1 MEITLHRGLHGTDQ
15 VNGEEGL
22 WSSQERSRIGV
33 MPRLAFLPINL

>member
-1 MEITLHRGLHGTDQ
+1 MEITLQHDPNGTDH

-33 MPRLAFLPINL
+33 MPRLAFFQ